1 MIHVVLNAAD
11 FWLDLR
17 TRLNTFTKTQKKI
30 AKHII
35 DTPEDLAFLAA
46 GKLALKIGVSE
57 SAVVKFA
64 KELGLSGYSE
74 LQICAQERLRTEF
87 SMLDMIIAEE
97 CCGDNS
103 LLDNINQDIINVK
116 TLSKNVTQEMVEQA
130 AHLLYTAYNIW
141 VVGVREASSLALL
154 LGIFLDYIRPR
165 VLSLIS
171 GDVSLLTALR
181 WASPADA
188 LVVFSFARYT
198 KASIDAA
205 YLAKSKGTK
214 VIVIT
219 DSLASPAAQIGDVV
233 FSVPSQSASFFNSYS
248 GAVTIINVLISEIA
262 KIMPEKT
269 KYEMERLEKDVLDS
283 VRYWRR
289 GNHGPDSLDVD

>member
-1 MIHVVLNAAD
+1 MVLNAAD